1 MGNATSA
8 AITIPKV
15 NYEDIQFLIKNV
27 NDRFNMVSVMLI
39 NTLPTSSQ
47 HCLIKNTVPIAEEE
61 SIINTLINTN
71 KEVKIVI
78 YGKNSNDAT
87 IYTKYEQLRGLGFSS
102 VFVYTGGIFEW
113 LLLQDIYGSELFE
126 TIGNEIDILKYKSD
140 SVLGVSGSLFGMG
153 KGGKYLCQ

>member
-15 NYEDIQFLIKNV
+15 NYEDIQFLIKNA
-27 NDRFNMVSVMLI
+27 NDRFNMVSVILI

-113 LLLQDIYGSELFE
+113 LLLQDIYAA
-126 TIGNEIDILKYKSD
+126 NYLKQLEMK
-140 SVLGVSGSLFGMG
+140 
-153 KGGKYLCQ
+153 